1 MPTYMNRNLQC
12 ADILKRRGLVSD
24 DIYDAL
30 LKRSEIMQEWIGQV
44 AVNDRIVSGLEMATA
59 LASELRLQFVDLAGE
74 QPDEMALVTIHRD
87 VCQKNSLLPLKI
99 NDDTLVIA
107 CTNPTD
113 TELLEALAEITCF
126 KVIPV
131 VVSLSGIQ
139 GIIEKCYD
147 SISFDL
153 QTEAQQN
160 VCYSHSL
167 SNIHKP
173 DDGSYSVALDEML
186 IEVVKRDASDLHL
199 VAASHPLMRVN
210 GKLERMHNPMLKP
223 QHIKDLIYTVITEE
237 QLLEFRQHHELDF
250 AYTVPG
256 VSRFRVNVYKQNSTV
271 CAVFRVI
278 PSNIPTLD
286 KLKMPEIV
294 RELTTR
300 PRGLVLV
307 TGPTG
312 SGKSTTLAAMIDEIN
327 STRQVHITTLED
339 PIEFLHNHKVGE
351 VTQREIGT
359 DTESFASGLMHLLR
373 QDPDVI
379 FIGEMRDQ
387 NTIAAA
393 VTAAETGHLVF
404 ATLHTNSA
412 AQSIDRIIDTFPPHQ
427 QGQVR
432 NQLAIFLEGII
443 TQTLVPNMDGKGRS
457 CAQEILIATPA
468 VRNLIRESKVHQL
481 ASVIQAGAQYGM
493 QTLDQA
499 LISLVKSKK
508 VSLEEAL
515 LKASNADE
523 FRSLLSMQS

>member
-1 MPTYMNRNLQC
+1 MPSYMNRNLQC
-12 ADILKRRGLVSD
+12 AEILKKRGLLSD
-24 DIYDAL
+24 DIYDTL
-30 LKRSEIMQEWIGQV
+30 LKRSEKMQEWIGQV
-44 AVNDRIVSGLEMATA
+44 AVNDRIISGAELANA
-59 LASELRLQFVDLAGE
+59 LASELRLQLVDLAGE
-74 QPDEMALVTIHRD
+74 QPEEVALVTVHKD

-99 NDDTLVIA
+99 NGDTLVIA
-107 CTNPTD
+107 CANPTD
-113 TELLEALAEITCF
+113 IELLEALAEITCY
-126 KVIPV
+126 KVIAV
-131 VVSLSGIQ
+131 VVSLNGIQ
-139 GIIEKCYD
+139 EKIEKCYD
-147 SISFDL
+147 GISHDL
-153 QTEAQQN
+153 LAEAQQN

-167 SNIHKP
+167 LNIHQP
-173 DDGSYSVALDEML
+173 DDSTYSILLDEML
-186 IEVVKRDASDLHL
+186 GEVVKREGSDLHL
-199 VAASHPLMRVN
+199 VAASQPFMRLN
-210 GKLERMHNPMLKP
+210 GKLERMHYPVLKP
-223 QHIKDLIYTVITEE
+223 QHIKDLIYSVINEE
-237 QLLEFRQHHELDF
+237 QLSEFRQHHELDF

-256 VSRFRVNVYKQNSTV
+256 LSRFRVNVYRQNNTV
-271 CAVFRVI
+271 CSVFRVI
-278 PSNIPTLD
+278 PNIIPTLA
-286 KLKMPEIV
+286 KLKMPEVV

-327 STRQVHITTLED
+327 STRQVHISTLED
-339 PIEFLHNHKVGE
+339 PIEFLHIHKTAE

-359 DTESFASGLMHLLR
+359 DTESFASGLMRMLR

-412 AQSIDRIIDTFPPHQ
+412 AQSIDRIIDIFPPHQ

-443 TQTLVPNMDGKGRS
+443 TQTLLPNIDGKGRS

-468 VRNLIRESKVHQL
+468 VRNLIRENKVHQI
-481 ASVIQAGAQYGM
+481 ASVMQAGSQYGM

-499 LISLVKSKK
+499 LVSLVKSKK

-515 LKASNADE
+515 LKASSADN
-523 FRSLLSMQS
+523 FRSLMSMQS

>member
-1 MPTYMNRNLQC
+1 MPSYLNHNLQC
-12 ADILKRRGLVSD
+12 AEILKKRGLLSD
-24 DIYDAL
+24 EVYDAL

-44 AVNDRIVSGLEMATA
+44 AVRDRIISGTELAGA
-59 LASELRLQFVDLAGE
+59 LASELRLQLVDVAGE
-74 QPDEMALVTIHRD
+74 QPEEIALVTIHRD
-87 VCQKNSLLPLKI
+87 VCQKNSLLPLRI
-99 NDDTLVIA
+99 DGDILVIA
-107 CTNPTD
+107 CANPTD

-126 KVIPV
+126 KVIV
-131 VVSLSGIQ
+131 MVASLNGIQ
-139 GIIEKCYD
+139 AKIEKCYEN
-147 SISFDL
+147 ISHDL
-153 QTEAQQN
+153 LAEAQQN
-160 VCYSHSL
+160 VCYPHSL
-167 SNIHKP
+167 SSIHKP
-173 DDGSYSVALDEML
+173 DDGSYRVPLDEML
-186 IEVVKRDASDLHL
+186 AEVVKREASDLHL
-199 VAASHPLMRVN
+199 VAASQPFMRLN
-210 GKLERMHNPMLKP
+210 GKLERMHYPELKS
-223 QHIKDLIYTVITEE
+223 QHIKDMIYSVINEE
-237 QLLEFRQHHELDF
+237 QLAEFRQHHELDF
-250 AYTVPG
+250 AYSVPG
-256 VSRFRVNVYKQNSTV
+256 LSRFRVNVYRQNSTV
-271 CAVFRVI
+271 CSVFRVI
-278 PSNIPTLD
+278 PNIIPTLG

-312 SGKSTTLAAMIDEIN
+312 AGKSTTLAAMIDEIN

-339 PIEFLHNHKVGE
+339 PIEFLHIHKIAE

-412 AQSIDRIIDTFPPHQ
+412 AQSIDRIIDIFPPHQ

-443 TQTLVPNMDGKGRS
+443 TQTLLPNKDGKGRS
-457 CAQEILIATPA
+457 CAQEILIPTPA
-468 VRNLIRESKVHQL
+468 VRNLIRENKVHQID
-481 ASVIQAGAQYGM
+481 SVMQAGAQYGM

-499 LISLVKSKK
+499 LVSLVKSKK

-515 LKASNADE
+515 LKASTADN
-523 FRSLLSMQS
+523 FRSLMAMQN